1 MSALCVRHYA
11 LFIFA
16 LCVVQVY
23 GTYSIQLCLAP
34 PSLCFRNSFVC
45 TWVCEY
51 HTPRKIKNIG
61 TQKAKRLMF
70 ADDIYL
76 LAYTCV
82 VARPYHNSP
91 PVSTWLLTLYEY
103 SSPLAAC
110 ACCMYLPN
118 VAALSFYFLHTAV
131 HVFRGPGGRRN
142 YGIFFCYGQPK
153 FVTRNYVYPVTAIPG
168 ISPVCGIGLLPTFE
182 FGWVVEVQYLVPWY
196 RFWGV
201 LIGCRSWSR
210 PFWLQYWVKGV
221 RQTRHALSDFSTP

>member
-110 ACCMYLPN
+110 ACCMYPPKGH
-118 VAALSFYFLHTAV
+118 FYIGTLGADVITA
-131 HVFRGPGGRRN
+131 
-142 YGIFFCYGQPK
+142 K
-153 FVTRNYVYPVTAIPG
+153 FSVTA
-168 ISPVCGIGLLPTFE
+168 SPSWLRVITF
-182 FGWVVEVQYLVPWY
+182 
-196 RFWGV
+196 
-201 LIGCRSWSR
+201 
-210 PFWLQYWVKGV
+210 
-221 RQTRHALSDFSTP
+221 TP